1 MERIL
6 TLVRHAKSSWKDVEL
21 SDFDR
26 PLNDRGLKN
35 ALMMGRLL
43 ANANYDVERIISSP
57 AARAITTA
65 TIIASEIGFSV
76 QQIVRNPDIYGASLS
91 VLINLV
97 TSLDDNFSSIM
108 LVGHNPGFTVLC
120 NFISNARIDI
130 MPTCSI
136 AQIKFDV
143 DSWYSIT
150 EHSGKLIEF
159 YYPKKNI
166 LSNN

>member
-120 NFISNARIDI
+120 NFISNARIDN

-159 YYPKKNI
+159 YYPKKTI
-166 LSNN
+166 LSNK